1 LILSTKRFDFL
12 MEDKLNTVT
21 KVLNAAEKK
30 DYSGYSKFDALNS
43 PVLKSLTF
51 DNKWLRIFYTQIVKE
66 LPIHV
71 RPLLK
76 VKKSKN
82 PKGIALFAR
91 AYFFLYQKTTD
102 PALLRKGEALIRWL
116 LVNPSPGQSHLCWGY
131 NFVWQNTLFLQD
143 MFEPNTVVSIFV
155 GEALI
160 HAYRITKNEKYLIAA
175 CSVADFIIKDLPV
188 LYDSNDEL
196 AIAYVLKKVDAIV
209 LNNQILAGAFLVKVW
224 QHTKEDH
231 LLEMAVKLMNFTVN
245 RATDYYAWY
254 YTYPKKKS
262 HISHDNYH
270 TGGILDGL
278 IEYFKET
285 GDDRYMNGY
294 WKGLEYYQNNLFEPN
309 GAPRWMNNKKFPFD
323 IHGSAQGMITFIK
336 AAQYDPKYLDQ
347 AIIISNWT
355 INNLYR
361 KANYDFIYRQGR
373 WFKWNYSLMRWCN
386 AWMSRA
392 LAELILFS

>member
-160 HAYRITKNEKYLIAA
+160 HAYRITKNEKYLIA
-175 CSVADFIIKDLPV
+175 VV
-188 LYDSNDEL
+188 L
-196 AIAYVLKKVDAIV
+196 
-209 LNNQILAGAFLVKVW
+209 F
-224 QHTKEDH
+224 
-231 LLEMAVKLMNFTVN
+231 
-245 RATDYYAWY
+245 
-254 YTYPKKKS
+254 
-262 HISHDNYH
+262 
-270 TGGILDGL
+270 
-278 IEYFKET
+278 
-285 GDDRYMNGY
+285 
-294 WKGLEYYQNNLFEPN
+294 
-309 GAPRWMNNKKFPFD
+309 
-323 IHGSAQGMITFIK
+323 
-336 AAQYDPKYLDQ
+336 
-347 AIIISNWT
+347 
-355 INNLYR
+355 
-361 KANYDFIYRQGR
+361 
-373 WFKWNYSLMRWCN
+373 
-386 AWMSRA
+386 
-392 LAELILFS
+392 FSSI